1 MHKKEN
7 ARKPVTEREQFNTA
21 TLLFRKI
28 AETISM
34 LTEAKFSEKIR
45 LFVDIHTLIRADQ
58 PIELLLDENAMKT
71 LSLTDGSAIKNPTQ
85 ETSSPVSENSEFDND
100 VKTPDRKTITKNPH
114 ECSSPVSEEN
124 EPDPTEKVIYTSTS

>member
-1 MHKKEN
+1 
-7 ARKPVTEREQFNTA
+7 
-21 TLLFRKI
+21 
-28 AETISM
+28 M